1 MTNKE
6 LDGSLVFGTR
16 SSEAM
21 QSYDYARRQGI
32 EDINWEQFYQ
42 LSQRLAEAVAARGV
56 DLVVGVA
63 RTGLFPATA
72 VACMLR
78 CEFYPVRVTRR
89 ANDQVVSSHPVWK
102 VPVPNAV
109 QGQRVAV
116 IDEIAD
122 TGETLALVAE
132 AVRARGAVD
141 VVTACLAA
149 HSWARPMPDLV
160 ALVSDALVLFPW
172 DRQVYAEGRWGP
184 HPELVAALGAQGL
197 EPSSLLS

>member
-1 MTNKE
+1 
-6 LDGSLVFGTR
+6 
-16 SSEAM
+16 M
-21 QSYDYARRQGI
+21 QSYDYAHRQGL
-32 EDINWEQFYQ
+32 EDITWARFYQ

-78 CEFYPVRVTRR
+78 GEFYPVRVTRR
-89 ANDQVVSSHPVWK
+89 AYDRVVSSRPLWK
-102 VPVPNAV
+102 VPVPDAV

-132 AVRARGAVD
+132 EVRARGAAD
-141 VVTACLAA
+141 VVTACLVA
-149 HSWARPMPDLV
+149 HSWANPMPDVV

-172 DRQVYAEGRWGP
+172 DRQVYTDGRWTP
-184 HPELVAALGAQGL
+184 HPELVEALAAQGL
-197 EPSSLLS
+197 DDDSLLVSDS

>member
-1 MTNKE
+1 
-6 LDGSLVFGTR
+6 
-16 SSEAM
+16 M
-21 QSYDYARRQGI
+21 QSYDYAHRQGI
-32 EDINWEQFYQ
+32 EDIDWPRFYQ

-78 CEFYPVRVTRR
+78 CEFYPVRLTRR
-89 ANDQVVSSHPVWK
+89 VNDQVVSSQPVWK
-102 VPVPNAV
+102 VPVPDAV

-132 AVRARGAVD
+132 EVWARGAAQ
-141 VVTACLAA
+141 VVTACLVA
-149 HSWARPMPDLV
+149 HSWATPMPDLV

-172 DRQVYAEGRWGP
+172 DRQVYAEGHWQP
-184 HPELVAALGAQGL
+184 HPELVEALAAQGL
-197 EPSSLLS
+197 ETDSFFS